1 MAWSLLLEPCEQ
13 KLVEL
18 QEDVAD
24 TEEMK
29 DSKASDVAEEQALE
43 AHDQIT
49 PEVKTGTSVIEGL
62 QAAIV
67 DAAFKIE
74 LATSEIEDVAAS
86 MMSVADAKH

>member
-1 MAWSLLLEPCEQ
+1 MQFYRLPWSLLLEPYEE

-29 DSKASDVAEEQALE
+29 DSKASDVAEEQGLE

-49 PEVKTGTSVIEGL
+49 PEVETGT
-62 QAAIV
+62 
-67 DAAFKIE
+67 
-74 LATSEIEDVAAS
+74 
-86 MMSVADAKH
+86 

>member
-1 MAWSLLLEPCEQ
+1 MLHSHSFSSPLQFYRLPWPLLLEPYEE

-29 DSKASDVAEEQALE
+29 DSKASDVAEQQGLE

-49 PEVKTGTSVIEGL
+49 PEVETGT
-62 QAAIV
+62 
-67 DAAFKIE
+67 
-74 LATSEIEDVAAS
+74 
-86 MMSVADAKH
+86 